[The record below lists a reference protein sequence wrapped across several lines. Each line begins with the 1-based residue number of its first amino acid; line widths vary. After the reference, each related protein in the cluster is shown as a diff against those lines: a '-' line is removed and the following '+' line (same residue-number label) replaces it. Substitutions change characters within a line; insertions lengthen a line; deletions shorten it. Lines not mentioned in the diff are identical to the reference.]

1 MAARPAMSHHPG
13 VQTFPRPLLE
23 CLSAGLHDQ
32 QNKMELTA
40 HDSEAALPC
49 LVLEGA
55 RHQAVRTLTPVCG
68 QAPRQRN

>member
-49 LVLEGA
+49 SVLEGA
-55 RHQAVRTLTPVCG
+55 RHQAVRTLTLVCG